1 MVTLALAL
9 AALQQAPN
17 LVRLDCRIPDARGR
31 DSFLPLAITLDV
43 QGREIASAVV
53 AGPQLFSSYRHV
65 RPADRPVRPE
75 NLRLLPR
82 NMQWRANFQGRAI
95 RLRREGAQMMLE
107 PAAGADGSY
116 RGFWNYLMS
125 ATPYV
130 EWHGAIDC
138 RTVSGTLNESARS

>member
-1 MVTLALAL
+1 MVTLILAL
-9 AALQQAPN
+9 AAAQQAPN

-31 DSFLPLAITLDV
+31 ETFVPLAITLDV

-75 NLRLLPR
+75 NLQLLPR
-82 NMQWRANFQGRAI
+82 NMQWRANFEGNAI
-95 RLRREGAQMMLE
+95 RLRREGGQMTLE
-107 PAAGADGSY
+107 PAAAADGRY